1 MKFSASTALK
11 VSILLGFNLC
21 LMFARAQ
28 HNTNSVYSRFGLGLP
43 DAFVGVPHY
52 GMGGVTSPLS
62 DPAVLN
68 PANPASY
75 SFLEVTNLQTS
86 IKGAFT
92 QSTYQN
98 TTSNNLNGQ
107 VNQLG
112 MGFKKPAS
120 KWAFA
125 VALSPYSAVD
135 YRFSSKD
142 TLSDTLTAAYTYSGR
157 GGINKATLGFS
168 RLFRFGGNTK
178 NADTPDSTLR
188 SLHQLSLG
196 FNSHY
201 LFGNITRENAIA
213 FSQTEHYSTVQNH
226 NLWVRGLSFEAGL
239 QYKVNL
245 TTRRDP
251 QRRIVGGSAMQL
263 GITYALN
270 TNLSAE
276 YSEVMYSIRF
286 AGNTALRD
294 TSYYLKSLSGRLKIP
309 QRIQGGAAY
318 KIYNKTWGT
327 LVIAAEYSMQDWS
340 RYRLEI
346 NEDVNLDK
354 GLNTSTGW
362 AAGIEYKPSS
372 DVNNHFFNRLQYR
385 VGYRSRQS
393 ELIINDT
400 RIIQTAATA
409 GLTIPVVRSQTKLHL
424 GAEWGRRGTTMN
436 NLVQEDFIG
445 FMIGFSLT
453 PSSFDRW
460 FRQVKY
466 D

>member
-1 MKFSASTALK
+1 
-11 VSILLGFNLC
+11 
-21 LMFARAQ
+21 
-28 HNTNSVYSRFGLGLP
+28 P
-43 DAFVGVPHY
+43 DAFAGVPHY
-52 GMGGVTSPLS
+52 GMGGITSPLS
-62 DPAVLN
+62 DPVVLN

-98 TTSNNLNGQ
+98 TTSNYHNGQ

-112 MGFKKPAS
+112 MGFKKPVS

-125 VALSPYSAVD
+125 IALSPYSTVD

-157 GGINKATLGFS
+157 GGINKATLGCS
-168 RLFRFGGNTK
+168 RLFRFGGTIK
-178 NADTPDSTLR
+178 NADSPDSSLR

-196 FNSHY
+196 VNGHY

-226 NLWVRGLSFEAGL
+226 NLWVRGLSLEAGL

-245 TTRRDP
+245 STRRDP
-251 QRRIVGGSAMQL
+251 QRRVVGGSALQL
-263 GITYALN
+263 GFTYALN

-276 YSEVMYSIRF
+276 YSELMYSIRF

-294 TSYYLKSLSGRLKIP
+294 TSYYLKELPGRLKIP

-318 KIYNKTWGT
+318 KLYNKGWGT
-327 LVIAAEYSMQDWS
+327 FVLAAEYSVQDWS
-340 RYRLEI
+340 QYRLEI

-362 AAGIEYKPSS
+362 AVGVEYKPSS
-372 DVNNHFFNRLQYR
+372 DVNNHFLNRLHYR
-385 VGYRSRQS
+385 AGYRSRQS
-393 ELIINDT
+393 GLIINDT
-400 RIIQTAATA
+400 RIVQTAATA
-409 GLTIPVVRSQTKLHL
+409 GLSIPIVRSQTKLHL
-424 GAEWGRRGTTMN
+424 GAEWGRRGTTSN
-436 NLVQEDFIG
+436 GLVQEDFIG
-445 FMIGFSLT
+445 FMIGFS
-453 PSSFDRW
+453 
-460 FRQVKY
+460 
-466 D
+466 